1 MGDNMDYKVFLNNIY
16 TQFKSN
22 NKYELN
28 KNIQF
33 FKESN
38 TNIVNFE
45 ANDVNFGTIRGT
57 IIDQADSVLIYF
69 HIKDDIILS
78 KANIDIKNMV
88 YITNV
93 LLNKGDI
100 KMIEKIKRKFEERK
114 DLYKISSYDNFVNN
128 GELDS
133 EFTYLIS
140 NIIEKYNQ
148 KNIQK
153 RHKI

>member
-1 MGDNMDYKVFLNNIY
+1 MGGNMDYNELLNNIY
-16 TQFKSN
+16 TQFNEN
-22 NKYELN
+22 NKYEFN

-45 ANDVNFGTIRGT
+45 INDANFGVIQGT
-57 IIDQADSVLIYF
+57 IINQCNSVLIYF
-69 HIKDDIILS
+69 HVRDNIILS
-78 KANIDIKNMV
+78 KANIDTKNMA

-100 KMIEKIKRKFEERK
+100 KMIEIIKRKFEKRK
-114 DLYKISSYDNFVNN
+114 DLYKASSYDNFVNN

-148 KNIQK
+148 KSIQK